1 MQSGFAQHQLPLP
14 QHQICKQVSVTNYK
28 EHTAPS
34 PGRRILIIEDNSDF
48 AESLSS
54 MLIVLGHEVVVE
66 TSGTTGLA
74 TARSMR
80 SDVIICDIGLPDF
93 SGIDFVKAL

>member
-1 MQSGFAQHQLPLP
+1 
-14 QHQICKQVSVTNYK
+14 
-28 EHTAPS
+28 
-34 PGRRILIIEDNSDF
+34 
-48 AESLSS
+48 